1 MRNVDSVL
9 EERLNSSLQTIDNN
23 ANPAVQMRVQR
34 RNIPLLDEELIE
46 RSRIVKAEGITDSDV
61 AVCHPY
67 FNHADEDIWVAYV
80 RNGILHIK
88 WAKNT
93 EILSKSE
100 WNNYWFTAD
109 ASACSIAFNSVA
121 KHNARGQWE
130 FVTEEVPWVFWVQDG
145 ALKAKL
151 CTPLGEYIHEL
162 AVSNVTDVS
171 AVRAPSG
178 DYGNWDLGLTVFFVM
193 AGSLYYRQYID
204 GEWCDAE
211 RVTFTGLDELTI
223 VKIKAFNT
231 WDYRVGVQIL
241 TDDGKLYELFS
252 YTEGIGTRGTEHLEL
267 GVAAEGRLFRIGYGD
282 GYTKEH
288 LNISVTADGT
298 RIYGLSAVPL
308 EAKNINYNGD
318 WGRKVEVTMD
328 YPNTDGDVREFLLRD
343 SNGNVYACES
353 VECDGNIIRLMF
365 VNFNMA
371 YSASSLT
378 VIYTKGTLMSP
389 VVLTDSFSITF
400 TPTNL
405 VSPLT
410 PPPSVVSIYNV

>member
-9 EERLNSSLQTIDNN
+9 EDRLNSSLQTIDNN

-34 RNIPLLDEELIE
+34 RSIPLLDEELIE

-67 FNHADEDIWVAYV
+67 FDHEDEDIWAAYV
-80 RNGILHIK
+80 RNGTLHIK

-130 FVTEEVPWVFWVQDG
+130 FVTEEVPWVFWVDNG
-145 ALKAKL
+145 SLKAKL

-193 AGSLYYRQYID
+193 AGQLYYRQYIN
-204 GEWCDAE
+204 GEWYDAE
-211 RVTFTGLDELTI
+211 RITFAGLSELTI
-223 VKIKAFNT
+223 AEIKAFNT
-231 WDYRVGVQIL
+231 WDYRVGLQIL
-241 TDDGKLYELFS
+241 TDDNKLYELFS
-252 YTEGIGTRGTEHLEL
+252 YTEGIGTRGTENISLGLEIS
-267 GVAAEGRLFRIGYGD
+267 ARLKKIGYD
-282 GYTKEH
+282 TGYENEH
-288 LNISVTADGT
+288 LDLDISCESEM
-298 RIYGLSAVPL
+298 IYGLSSVPVSWG
-308 EAKNINYNGD
+308 NINDGQGNYGLYVD
-318 WGRKVEVTMD
+318 VDFD
-328 YPNTDGDVREFLLRD
+328 YPNTGGGLPDEFALTDSMGNFYRCEDVEIIDETKLRLKFYD
-343 SNGNVYACES
+343 FNQAVGN
-353 VECDGNIIRLMF
+353 
-365 VNFNMA
+365 
-371 YSASSLT
+371 LT
-378 VIYTKGTLMSP
+378 LTYTQGTLHSIVP
-389 VVLTDSFSITF
+389 LTDSFTVTF

-405 VSPLT
+405 NPLIGF
-410 PPPSVVSIYNV
+410 PSVDEIYNM